1 MSFLMS
7 AMQSLSPGGTAILA
21 ISAVIFASLG
31 VRAFGMWRADRR
43 LKKAINAINV
53 GLPYG

>member
-1 MSFLMS
+1 MS

-31 VRAFGMWRADRR
+31 VRAFVMWRADRR